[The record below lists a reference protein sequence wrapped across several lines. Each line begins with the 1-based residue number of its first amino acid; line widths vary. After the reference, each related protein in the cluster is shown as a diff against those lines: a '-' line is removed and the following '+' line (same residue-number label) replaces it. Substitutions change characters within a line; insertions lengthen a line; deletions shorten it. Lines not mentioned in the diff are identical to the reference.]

1 MTIERF
7 VNEVRAALTGVPAR
21 ERDEAVAELESLL
34 REEAARCGE
43 SQAVATLGSP
53 AEYAA
58 SVRAALGE
66 AGGDPL
72 QPQGRVLG
80 MPYDFRGAS
89 VERVGARVWNPADPR
104 IFTPR
109 MFGLGWTVNFGALA
123 VKLGLMRPD
132 DLGDEAFERIPKRAL
147 DVALAVPVALAA
159 ATVVLFAAS
168 WSRLPAEVP
177 VHWGVSGAPDD
188 WAPKA
193 LVIGALAAFAVVPV
207 ALAVARVVRGRID
220 ARSRMLSSAAL
231 AFPTTLALGIG
242 AITVADADG
251 GASGNLTLVVIA
263 CALALAFVLLY
274 VPSRLGLRAEWR
286 EAGEEMRRES

>member
-1 MTIERF
+1 MTIERY
-7 VNEVRAALTGVPAR
+7 VSEVRAALADVPAR
-21 ERDEAVAELESLL
+21 EREEALAELESLL
-34 REEAARCGE
+34 RDEAGRHGE
-43 SQAVATLGSP
+43 SRAVAALGSP
-53 AEYAA
+53 AGYAA
-58 SVRAALGE
+58 SVSAALGE
-66 AGGDPL
+66 QGGDPL
-72 QPQGRVLG
+72 QPQGRLLG

-109 MFGLGWTVNFGALA
+109 LFGLGWTVNFGALA
-123 VKLGLMRPD
+123 VKMGLIRPD

-147 DVALAVPVALAA
+147 DIALAVPVALAV
-159 ATVVLFAAS
+159 ATVVLFAVS
-168 WSRLPAEVP
+168 WSGLPAEVP

-193 LVIGALAAFAVVPV
+193 LVLGGLAAFAVVPV
-207 ALAVARVVRGRID
+207 AMAAARILRGRVD
-220 ARSRMLSSAAL
+220 ARSRMISSAAL
-231 AFPTTLALGIG
+231 AFPVTLALGIG

-263 CALALAFVLLY
+263 CAVVLAFLLLY

-286 EAGEEMRRES
+286 EANQEMRRES